1 MRRVTI
7 GAVVWL
13 TTLWVLL
20 WNDVSVANVL
30 SGVVLSVVVLGSSR
44 LASAVCAGSDGGD
57 RPRIS
62 PLHLAYFVGYVLVQL
77 VRSNLFLAWEIL
89 TRKNTIHA
97 GIIAVPMRTS
107 SELAMLVMAN
117 VITLTPGTV
126 TIEAEGSPAVLY
138 VNVLHLNDVE
148 RVRDDLRRLEDVCV
162 RAFGS
167 RSARAQLAGGG
178 SHS

>member
-1 MRRVTI
+1 MRRVTV

-20 WNDVSVANVL
+20 WNDLSVANVV
-30 SGVVLSVVVLGSSR
+30 SGVVLAVVVLASSR
-44 LASAVCAGSDGGD
+44 LASAVCVGSDNGD

-62 PLHLAYFVGYVLVQL
+62 PLRLAYFVGYVVVQL
-77 VRSNLFLAWEIL
+77 VRSNLFLAWEIM
-89 TRKNTIHA
+89 TRKNTVRT

-107 SELAMLVMAN
+107 SELTMLVMAN

-126 TIEAEGSPAVLY
+126 TIEAKGSPAVLY

-148 RVRDDLRRLEDVCV
+148 RVRVDLRRLEGVCV

-167 RSARAQLAGGG
+167 RSARAQLADGEAG
-178 SHS
+178 

>member
-1 MRRVTI
+1 VRRVTI

-20 WNDVSVANVL
+20 WNDLSVANVV
-30 SGVVLSVVVLGSSR
+30 SGVVLAVVVLASSR
-44 LASAVCAGSDGGD
+44 LASAVCVGPDNGD

-62 PLHLAYFVGYVLVQL
+62 PLHLAYFVGYVVVQL
-77 VRSNLFLAWEIL
+77 VRSNLFLAWEIM

-97 GIIAVPMRTS
+97 GIIAVPMQTS
-107 SELAMLVMAN
+107 SELTMLVMAN

-126 TIEAEGSPAVLY
+126 TIEAKGSPAVLY

-148 RVRDDLRRLEDVCV
+148 RVRVDLRRLESICV
-162 RAFGS
+162 QAFGS
-167 RSARAQLAGGG
+167 RSARAQLADGEAD
-178 SHS
+178 

>member
-1 MRRVTI
+1 MRRVTV

-13 TTLWVLL
+13 TALWVLL
-20 WNDVSVANVL
+20 WNDISAANVM
-30 SGVVLSVVVLGSSR
+30 SGMVLAVVVLALSR
-44 LASAVCAGSDGGD
+44 LASAVCVGSDNGD
-57 RPRIS
+57 RPRIL
-62 PLHLAYFVGYVLVQL
+62 PLHLVYFVGYVMVQL
-77 VRSNLFLAWEIL
+77 VRSNLFLAWEIM

-107 SELAMLVMAN
+107 SELTMLVMAN

-126 TIEAEGSPAVLY
+126 TIEAKESPAVLY

-148 RVRDDLRRLEDVCV
+148 RVRVDLRRLESICV

-167 RSARAQLAGGG
+167 RSARAQLADGEAA
-178 SHS
+178 

>member
-1 MRRVTI
+1 MRRVTV

-20 WNDVSVANVL
+20 WNDLSVANVL
-30 SGVVLSVVVLGSSR
+30 SGVVLAVVVLASSR
-44 LASAVCAGSDGGD
+44 VASAVCVGSDDGD

-62 PLHLAYFVGYVLVQL
+62 PLRLAYFVGYVVVQL
-77 VRSNLFLAWEIL
+77 VRSNLFLAWEIM
-89 TRKNTIHA
+89 TRKNTVRT

-126 TIEAEGSPAVLY
+126 TIEAKGSPAVLY

-148 RVRDDLRRLEDVCV
+148 RVRVDLRRLEGVCV

-167 RSARAQLAGGG
+167 RSARAQLADGEAG
-178 SHS
+178 

>member
-1 MRRVTI
+1 MRRVTV
-7 GAVVWL
+7 GAVIWL

-20 WNDVSVANVL
+20 WNDLSVANVM
-30 SGVVLSVVVLGSSR
+30 SGVGLAVVVLASSS
-44 LASAVCAGSDGGD
+44 LASAVRVGSDDDD

-62 PLHLAYFVGYVLVQL
+62 PLHLAYFVGFVVVQL
-77 VRSNLFLAWEIL
+77 ARSNLFLAWEIM
-89 TRKNTIHA
+89 TRKNTVRT

-126 TIEAEGSPAVLY
+126 TIEAKRSPAVLY
-138 VNVLHLNDVE
+138 VNVLHLSDVE
-148 RVRDDLRRLEDVCV
+148 RVRVDLRRLEGVCV

-167 RSARAQLAGGG
+167 RPARTQLADGEAG
-178 SHS
+178 